1 MPGGTAATE
10 TTSLSIRRIEAQ
22 PVKKVKAIAA
32 KAIENHRVNC
42 RLTVRMRYPIE
53 NYIEM
58 T

>member
-32 KAIENHRVNC
+32 KAIENHRVSC
-42 RLTVRMRYPIE
+42 RISVRMTCLPE
-53 NYIEM
+53 DYIEM

>member
-22 PVKKVKAIAA
+22 PVSQLKANTATA
-32 KAIENHRVNC
+32 TENHRVSC
-42 RLTVRMRYPIE
+42 RVAVRMRCLLT